1 LKHRR
6 ENKLIACLDCW
17 ECNGWMGPN
26 HITLRDGGAT
36 CGICGKPN
44 PLANM
49 RRMTMLDLT
58 EPRLIGVP
66 WTRSGTARTH
76 SAQMGKPLWVPGSSF
91 HQQKR
96 SSGSGVVGLDRW
108 IRSYTQ
114 VNTPDPTSFI
124 KLWKSLFSYDEGPLF
139 S

>member
-1 LKHRR
+1 
-6 ENKLIACLDCW
+6 
-17 ECNGWMGPN
+17 
-26 HITLRDGGAT
+26 
-36 CGICGKPN
+36 
-44 PLANM
+44 
-49 RRMTMLDLT
+49 MLDLT

-108 IRSYTQ
+108 DQ
-114 VNTPDPTSFI
+114 VVHRGQYPRPDLVYQIVEISV
-124 KLWKSLFSYDEGPLF
+124 
-139 S
+139 